1 MAIRYDKK
9 LNQEINKVINNYNA
23 KIRRIEKYVDSYNY
37 QLPEKM
43 TKKTLKQN
51 AYTRTELRRKLNEL
65 KRFSQRGIERSM
77 QTSGGYIISKYEFEN
92 LKREKAR
99 VQRNISRELTR
110 LETEKARVYGKPQAY
125 TFAQMGDSRYLSFL
139 ARKENIKKEIAKLN
153 KEEYE
158 RYKQF
163 VYSTGRNIEYENSLF
178 RENYEKMLFDLAY
191 YTKYPDEKIQEL
203 KKKIDKL
210 PNKKFYKLFH
220 TEQGI
225 KEVIYQYMAITGKK
239 MARIDPSIIKENVWQ
254 NYDNLIEN
262 IDDILNNL

>member
-43 TKKTLKQN
+43 NLKTLKQN

-65 KRFSQRGIERSM
+65 KRYSQRGIEKSM

-125 TFAQMGDSRYLSFL
+125 TFAQMGDSRYLNFL

>member
-23 KIRRIEKYVDSYNY
+23 KIRRIEKYADSYNY

-43 TKKTLKQN
+43 TKKILKQN

-65 KRFSQRGIERSM
+65 KRYSQRGVERSM
-77 QTSGGYIISKYEFEN
+77 QTSGGYVLSIYEYQN

-99 VQRNISRELTR
+99 VQRNISREITR
-110 LETEKARVYGKPQAY
+110 LEKEKARVYGKEQVY

-139 ARKENIKKEIAKLN
+139 GRKKRIQEEINKLN
-153 KEEYE
+153 KEDFE
-158 RYKQF
+158 RYRQF
-163 VYSTGRNIEYENSLF
+163 VYSVGRNIEYENSLF

-191 YTKYPDEKIQEL
+191 YTKYPDEKINEL
-203 KKKIDKL
+203 KKKLDKL

-254 NYDNLIEN
+254 NYDNLINN

>member
-43 TKKTLKQN
+43 NLKTLKQN

-65 KRFSQRGIERSM
+65 KRYSQRGIEKSM
-77 QTSGGYIISKYEFEN
+77 QTSGGYIISRYEFEN

-139 ARKENIKKEIAKLN
+139 ARKKRIQ
-153 KEEYE
+153 EEFTKFNTEDFE
-158 RYKQF
+158 RYKEF

-203 KKKIDKL
+203 KKKLDKL

>member
-9 LNQEINKVINNYNA
+9 LNQEINRVIRNYNS

-37 QLPEKM
+37 QIPEKM
-43 TKKTLKQN
+43 TKQILKQN

-65 KRFSQRGIERSM
+65 KRYSERGIERSM
-77 QTSGGYIISKYEFEN
+77 QLSGGYVLSRYEFEN

-110 LETEKARVYGKPQAY
+110 LETEKARVYGKPQVY
-125 TFAQMGDSRYLSFL
+125 TFAQMGDSRYLNFL
-139 ARKENIKKEIAKLN
+139 ARKENIKKEFEKLS
-153 KEEYE
+153 KEEFE
-158 RYKQF
+158 RYRQF

-203 KKKIDKL
+203 KKKLDKL

-239 MARIDPSIIKENVWQ
+239 MARIDPDIIKENVWQ

-262 IDDILNNL
+262 IDDIINNL

>member
-9 LNQEINKVINNYNA
+9 LNQEINRVINNYNA
-23 KIRRIEKYVDSYNY
+23 KIRRIEKYDDSYNY
-37 QLPEKM
+37 QLPEIM
-43 TKKTLKQN
+43 TKKILKQN
-51 AYTRTELRRKLNEL
+51 AYTRAELRRKLNEL
-65 KRFSQRGIERSM
+65 KRYSTRGIEKSM
-77 QTSGGYIISKYEFEN
+77 QTSGGYVLSKYEFEN

-99 VQRNISRELTR
+99 VQRNISREITR
-110 LETEKARVYGKPQAY
+110 LEKEKARVYGKEQVY

-139 ARKENIKKEIAKLN
+139 ARKEKIKQRIEDIGR
-153 KEEYE
+153 EDFE
-158 RYKQF
+158 RYRSF
-163 VYSTGRNIEYENSLF
+163 VYSVGRNIEYENSLF

-191 YTKYPDEKIQEL
+191 YTKYPDEKINEL
-203 KKKIDKL
+203 KKKLDKL

-254 NYDNLIEN
+254 NYDNLINN
-262 IDDILNNL
+262 IDDILSNL